1 MYIKG
6 CSGFILTVYMVYLFL
21 MLILSIQREMHTQ
34 DLHMFC
40 LFLMLTQSIQN
51 IYTHISAPNFLNI
64 QPIFN
69 LKKFW
74 KAETQGFSAIS
85 SNPMY
90 VNTVNA
96 NCEDF

>member
-1 MYIKG
+1 MQWLHSYCLHG
-6 CSGFILTVYMVYLFL
+6 LFISHVDTVNTK
-21 MLILSIQREMHTQ
+21 EMHTQ
-34 DLHMFC
+34 GLHMFC

-74 KAETQGFSAIS
+74 KAETQGFPTIL
-85 SNPMY
+85 SNHMC

-96 NCEDF
+96 NCKDF